1 MALEGRVD
9 RTPKLTVVPATQG
22 VLEERPDDELML
34 LARGG
39 RPEAFDVLVRRYQQQ
54 VLRTCFRIL
63 GELSLAEDAA
73 QAAFV
78 ELYRYLPRY
87 RPLGKLRA
95 LLHRMAL
102 NQSRMLLRSRRA
114 IDRKAGAL
122 NLEPLPP
129 SILPDEHI
137 LEGER
142 QRGVDAALAQLP
154 RAQRETLALRFAGD
168 LSLEEAAE
176 VLRVPVGTVKSR
188 VFHGLS
194 RLRRLLKPEVP

>member
-1 MALEGRVD
+1 M
-9 RTPKLTVVPATQG
+9 PKLTVVPAPPAA
-22 VLEERPDDELML
+22 LEERSDDELIL

-39 RPEAFDVLVRRYQQQ
+39 RPEAFDALVRRHQQQ
-54 VLRTCFRIL
+54 LLRTCFRIL
-63 GELSLAEDAA
+63 GQRSLAEDAA

-87 RPLGKLRA
+87 HAQGKLRA

-102 NQSRMLLRSRRA
+102 NQSRMLLRSRRSA
-114 IDRKAGAL
+114 DRKATAL

-129 SILPDEHI
+129 STLPDEHI
-137 LEGER
+137 LERER
-142 QRGVDAALAQLP
+142 QRGVDAALARLP

-168 LSLEEAAE
+168 LSVEETAE
-176 VLRVPVGTVKSR
+176 VLRVPIGTVKSR

-194 RLRRLLKPEVP
+194 RLRSLLKSEAP